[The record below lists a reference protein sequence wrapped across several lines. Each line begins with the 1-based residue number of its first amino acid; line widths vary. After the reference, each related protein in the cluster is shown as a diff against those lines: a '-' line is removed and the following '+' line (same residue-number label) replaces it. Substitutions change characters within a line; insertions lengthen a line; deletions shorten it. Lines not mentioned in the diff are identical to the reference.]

1 MFFAKLHPLLVH
13 FPVGLLVS
21 GAMFELYGN
30 FRGEETVSAA
40 GAFNVR
46 FGFWCALPVVIVGI
60 LGAMAIEVRDEFRP
74 FLGWHILSAFATVIL
89 FLGVLLLNRF
99 RDRTWGKATYHLFL
113 MMGLGAV
120 LSAGF
125 FGGELVHRF
134 NVSTLAG
141 N

>member
-60 LGAMAIEVRDEFRP
+60 LCAMAIEVRDEFRP

-99 RDRTWGKATYHLFL
+99 RDRIWGRVTYHLFL
-113 MMGLGAV
+113 MMGLCAV